1 MSKNNDCTL
10 ETPFFWENGPNNQ
23 TQQKRS
29 NFVILVFL
37 CFCVSSAS
45 STLQSDINPNYGGY
59 STDYGRQH
67 WSPYPGFL
75 CPSQVEQTQTHVLST
90 HFLLY
95 EAFQTRSPS
104 QIVLNTGNVD
114 RWNLFVHW
122 GFEILKDHGEWL
134 STISTCTGDLKL
146 FYRYKHM
153 QVLSQQPLSLWS
165 QSSATENISVKD
177 VIVLDC
183 LKSPQYALWQLFDI

>member
-1 MSKNNDCTL
+1 MDRTTRHNRKGQTL
-10 ETPFFWENGPNNQ
+10 CSIAHVSSSILEIMDGCAIDEKSFW
-23 TQQKRS
+23 
-29 NFVILVFL
+29 
-37 CFCVSSAS
+37 CFCISSAS

-146 FYRYKHM
+146 FYQYKHM
-153 QVLSQQPLSLWS
+153 QVLSQQASSL
-165 QSSATENISVKD
+165 
-177 VIVLDC
+177 
-183 LKSPQYALWQLFDI
+183 